1 MPRYKGGHNFKVC
14 TLPCKEKGKKGGMH
28 EADISSLTGKDSAHA
43 WRMTLKLSV
52 KPGIRLA
59 TPLNEFP

>member
-1 MPRYKGGHNFKVC
+1 
-14 TLPCKEKGKKGGMH
+14 MH